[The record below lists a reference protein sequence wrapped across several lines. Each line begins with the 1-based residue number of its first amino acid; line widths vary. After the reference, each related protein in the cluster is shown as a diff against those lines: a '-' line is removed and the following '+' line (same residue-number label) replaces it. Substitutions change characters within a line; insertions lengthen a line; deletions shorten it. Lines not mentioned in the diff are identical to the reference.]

1 MRHAQPAV
9 VCVRQA
15 RDASV
20 RLESPDEEKWHLRR
34 ADLRQVHDVAG
45 AGQGHLPVTQG
56 GVQRVEGTQLMRSP
70 KLPLKHVRQKSEQRD
85 LRAGCHVCSGDT
97 ARWTM
102 ANAQAVAAQHH
113 DRTGHATWVKYVGE
127 IQYGRAAADPR
138 QTDIEDAIASASSGD
153 RPDVSAPLP
162 GSDAPPVPAVGVSA
176 PTKAALSKRAL
187 AAAKPEPNHA

>member
-1 MRHAQPAV
+1 MMRA
-9 VCVRQA
+9 
-15 RDASV
+15 
-20 RLESPDEEKWHLRR
+20 
-34 ADLRQVHDVAG
+34 
-45 AGQGHLPVTQG
+45 
-56 GVQRVEGTQLMRSP
+56 P

-97 ARWTM
+97 ARWTE

-113 DRTGHATWVKYVGE
+113 DRTGHATWVRYAGE

-153 RPDVSAPLP
+153 RPGAAPLP
-162 GSDAPPVPAVGVSA
+162 DSDAPAVAAASVSA

-187 AAAKPEPNHA
+187 AAAKPEPHHA